1 MANLVTSLRP
11 APAWREPLRA
21 AVTPAMRVG
30 GFVMPAAIG
39 VTAATDGG
47 YFPTSWGWAA
57 LFFFWVALVV
67 LVVRE
72 EIHVGALERGM
83 LLALTAFA
91 AWTGLSTLWSAD
103 PAQTVLELERALVY
117 VAGALAFVLMARRR
131 LLPDMVG
138 GLLCALSLVS
148 LYALVTRLFP
158 ERFGSYDSVAVYR
171 LDEPLGYWNALGIL
185 AGIGALLA
193 LGLAARTP
201 SLAGRALSAA
211 SLVVLAPT
219 MYFTFGRGPWIAF
232 GCGLIAVIALDPRRL
247 QFVTAFLLF
256 APAPALA
263 VWFGSHS
270 SALTRQGAALDQA
283 AREGRSLALAIVALA
298 AVSALLAGVLR
309 ALERRVDVPHPARP
323 AYGGVL
329 VLVVVV
335 LVTTVV
341 AAYGGPRALV
351 ATAYDNFRGP
361 PVGISDPGSDLNRRL
376 LSLSGNGRAKL
387 WEAAWTNYESHS
399 WLGSGAGSYE
409 QYWLRHRPFGG
420 KARDAHGLYVEVL
433 SELGPVGLA
442 LLLAAFALPV
452 VAAVKARR
460 RALIPAAVGAYVA
473 FVVHAGVDWDW
484 EMPAVTLTGLYC
496 GAAILVAART
506 GRTRALSPGARR
518 ALMASVAPVIAF
530 AFVGL
535 IGNSAI
541 AASDRAVSARDLG
554 RAEDEARKAIRW
566 APWSATAWGRLA
578 DVHYERGDLASARV
592 ALRRAIEKD
601 SRDWTIWFDL
611 GSVSTGR
618 DQRRAYAE
626 AARLNPLGQNVAW
639 LRFVGLLPKERSR

>member
-1 MANLVTSLRP
+1 MANLVTPLRP
-11 APAWREPLRA
+11 APAWREPLAA
-21 AVTPAMRVG
+21 AVTPATRVA

-39 VTAATDGG
+39 VTAAAEGG

-57 LFFFWVALVV
+57 LFFFWVAVLALVI
-67 LVVRE
+67 RDA
-72 EIHVGALERGM
+72 IHLGTLERG
-83 LLALTAFA
+83 LLGALSAFA
-91 AWTGLSTLWSAD
+91 AWTALSTLWSVD
-103 PAQTVLELERALVY
+103 PAQTVLEFERALVY
-117 VAGALAFVLMARRR
+117 VAGALAFMLVARRR
-131 LLPDMVG
+131 LLPDMLG

-148 LYALVTRLFP
+148 LYALATRLFP
-158 ERFGSYDSVAVYR
+158 EQLGSYDEIAVYR

-185 AGIGALLA
+185 AGIGAILA

-201 SLAGRALSAA
+201 SLAGRALAAA
-211 SLVVLAPT
+211 SLVVMVPT

-232 GCGLIAVIALDPRRL
+232 GCGLVAAIALDPRRL
-247 QFVTAFLLF
+247 QFVTAFLVF

-263 VWFGSHS
+263 VWLGSRS

-283 AREGRSLALAIVALA
+283 SREGRSLAITIVALA
-298 AVSALLAGVLR
+298 AISALLAVFLHV
-309 ALERRVDVPHPARP
+309 LERKVDIPRP
-323 AYGGVL
+323 VRMAYGGVFA
-329 VLVVVV
+329 LVVVV
-335 LVTTVV
+335 LVTAVV
-341 AAYGGPRALV
+341 AEYGGPRGLV
-351 ATAYDNFRGP
+351 TTAYDNFRGP
-361 PVGISDPGSDLNRRL
+361 PIGISDAGSDLNRRL

-399 WLGSGAGSYE
+399 WVGSGAGSYE
-409 QYWLRHRPFGG
+409 QYWLKHRPFGG

-473 FVVHAGVDWDW
+473 FVVHAGADWDW

-496 GAAILVAART
+496 GAIILVAART
-506 GRTRALSPGARR
+506 GLTRRLSANGRL

-535 IGNSAI
+535 IGNNAI
-541 AASDRAVSARDLG
+541 AASDRAVSERDLTRG
-554 RAEDEARKAIRW
+554 EDEARKAIRW
-566 APWSATAWGRLA
+566 APWSATAWQRLA
-578 DVHYERGDLASARV
+578 DVHYERGDLASARI

-639 LRFVGLLPKERSR
+639 LRFVGLLPNERSG